1 VFSVFAGT
9 SPEQTGEVI
18 DISVAELGT
27 IVRNGIGDDE
37 LELAKHQARASILM
51 SLEDSAAR
59 AASLAQSEMVHGR
72 QIAVEETLA
81 NIEAVTVE
89 DTNELAQ
96 EFFRTDQI
104 AFAAI
109 GDLDQLTV
117 DRDRLSIG

>member
-1 VFSVFAGT
+1 M
-9 SPEQTGEVI
+9 
-18 DISVAELGT
+18 AELGT
-27 IVRNGIGDDE
+27 IVRNGIGDNE

>member
-1 VFSVFAGT
+1 
-9 SPEQTGEVI
+9 
-18 DISVAELGT
+18 
-27 IVRNGIGDDE
+27 
-37 LELAKHQARASILM
+37 M

-72 QIAVEETLA
+72 QIPVEETLS
-81 NIEAVTVE
+81 NINGVTVD

-96 EFFRTDQI
+96 EFFRTENV

-117 DRDRLSIG
+117 DRDRLSVR